1 MIAIYCRVSSDEQA
15 DRGTIDN
22 QKQFAEQYCKLHNL
36 PIYNY
41 YMDDGVTGTMPI
53 HKRPAGQRLLRDAAN
68 KCFDTVIFYK
78 LDRLGRSLR
87 VTLDAVSQLE
97 RLGISI
103 KSMTEQFDTTTPA
116 GRFGLNIFATVAE
129 LDRETIL
136 DRMHQGA
143 LRHARLGKW
152 LSGLP
157 PYGYK
162 VVDGY
167 LEPDEQPIDGLPYS
181 PADVIRMIFELAAKG
196 QSTISIANHLNDL
209 GIPSKY
215 KLHSTTRKCSGYWY
229 QSKVLN
235 ILHNTVYYGYRIHGK
250 LSDSPKAEHIEQTVP
265 AIVDKQLWDDAQTK
279 LKLNFMQPTL
289 VKQHEYLLRGLIK
302 CGLCGSSYCGIT
314 TGVSKRSHGKTTT
327 YYACTGKTKA
337 RPKATAHLRCHA
349 TNVKADWL
357 EDIVWAD
364 CMQYVMAPGKVIV
377 DTKSVFDA
385 EAAQRELD
393 AMTSS
398 MAVLDKERQS
408 AISLAV
414 KGIISDDD
422 LATQLSYIDTKRQQ
436 LAAKISD
443 AKAVMDKQLAGDNG
457 INHFCERLQQLKQQI
472 EAGIDFKTKRAII
485 QELIERI
492 TITSKESDD
501 RDIPVIDVD
510 IKYKFPVAVNL
521 PDNNPHA
528 HLCEYKSGQ
537 IEPLWHKI
545 KRLRLA
551 KGYTIKGLA
560 ERSDV
565 SITTIS
571 ALESGHPVYKL
582 STIASLAHALD
593 IDSSVLTDAK
603 NMPEDTLAQKIEK
616 ARIMRCHTRQQAM
629 EAIGISNHTYMNVL
643 EGRRQ
648 PSNMT
653 MDKIL
658 QYFDKIL

>member
-22 QKQFAEQYCKLHNL
+22 QKQFAEQYCKLHSL
-36 PIYNY
+36 PIYDY

-68 KCFDTVIFYK
+68 KCFDTVVFYK
-78 LDRLGRSLR
+78 LDRLGRSLK
-87 VTLDAVSQLE
+87 VILDAVGQLE
-97 RLGISI
+97 QLGISI

-167 LEPDEQPIDGLPYS
+167 LELDEQPIDGLPYS
-181 PADVIRMIFELAAKG
+181 PTDVIRMIFDLATKG

-215 KLHSTTRKCSGYWY
+215 KLHATTRKCSGYWY

-235 ILHNTVYYGYRIHGK
+235 ILHNTVYYGYRVHGK
-250 LSDSPKAEHIEQTVP
+250 LSESPRAEHIEQTVP
-265 AIVDKQLWDDAQTK
+265 AIVDKELWNSAQAK

-302 CGLCGSSYCGIT
+302 CGRCGSSYCGIT
-314 TGVSKRSHGKTTT
+314 TGIGKNSHGKPTT
-327 YYACTGKTKA
+327 YYACSGKTKA

-377 DTKSVFDA
+377 DSKAVFDA
-385 EAAQRELD
+385 KAAKRELD
-393 AMTSS
+393 AMTAS
-398 MAVLDKERQS
+398 MATLEKERQS

-422 LATQLSYIDTKRQQ
+422 LASQLTDIDARRQQ
-436 LAAKISD
+436 LVSKIAD
-443 AKAVMDKQLAGDNG
+443 AKAVMDKQLSGDNG
-457 INHFCERLQQLKQQI
+457 INTIYERLQQLKQQI
-472 EAGIDFKTKRAII
+472 AAGIDFKTKRAII

-492 TITSKESDD
+492 TITS
-501 RDIPVIDVD
+501 RDQDGRDVPAIDVD
-510 IKYKFPVAVNL
+510 IKYRFPVSRNY
-521 PDNNPHA
+521 PDNNPQA
-528 HLCEYKSGQ
+528 CPCEYTSGNSSS
-537 IEPLWHKI
+537 LAHKI
-545 KRLRLA
+545 RNLRIA

-560 ERSDV
+560 ERSGL
-565 SITTIS
+565 SFATIS
-571 ALESGHPVYKL
+571 ALESGQPVYKL
-582 STIASLAHALD
+582 STLASISHALD
-593 IDSSVLTDAK
+593 IDSSVFTDAS
-603 NMPEDTLAQKIEK
+603 NMPEDTLAQKLEK
-616 ARIMRCHTRQQAM
+616 ARITHCHTRQQAM
-629 EAIGISNHTYMNVL
+629 EAIGISNHTYMDVVK
-643 EGRRQ
+643 GRRQ

-653 MDKIL
+653 MAKIL
-658 QYFDKIL
+658 RYFDKIL

>member
-15 DRGTIDN
+15 ERGTIDN
-22 QKQFAEQYCKLHNL
+22 QKQFAEQYCKLHSL
-36 PIYNY
+36 PIYDY

-53 HKRPAGQRLLRDAAN
+53 HKRSAGQRLLHDAAN
-68 KCFDTVIFYK
+68 KRFDTVVFYK

-87 VTLDAVSQLE
+87 VILDAVGQLE
-97 RLGISI
+97 QLGISI

-167 LEPDEQPIDGLPYS
+167 LELDEQPIDNMPYS

-215 KLHSTTRKCSGYWY
+215 KLYDTSRKCSGYWY

-235 ILHNTVYYGYRIHGK
+235 ILHNTVYYGYRVHGK
-250 LSDSPKAEHIEQTVP
+250 LSDSPKAEQVEQTVP
-265 AIVDKQLWDDAQTK
+265 AIVDKELWDSAQAK

-314 TGVSKRSHGKTTT
+314 TGVGKRSHGKPTT
-327 YYACTGKTKA
+327 YYACSGKTKA
-337 RPKATAHLRCHA
+337 RPKATAHLRCRA

-357 EDIVWAD
+357 EDIVWQD
-364 CMQYVMAPGKVIV
+364 CLQYIMAPGKVIV
-377 DTKSVFDA
+377 DSKAVFDA
-385 EAAQRELD
+385 EAAKRELD
-393 AMTSS
+393 AMTVS

-422 LATQLSYIDTKRQQ
+422 LAAQLSDIDTKRQQ

-457 INHFCERLQQLKQQI
+457 INHFYERLQRLKQQI
-472 EAGIDFKTKRAII
+472 EAGIDFKAKRAII
-485 QELIERI
+485 QELIETI
-492 TITSKESDD
+492 TITSKESDN
-501 RDIPVIDVD
+501 RDMPSIDVD
-510 IKYKFPVAVNL
+510 IKYRFPVSRIF

-528 HLCEYKSGQ
+528 QLCEYESGQ

-545 KRLRLA
+545 KRLRLS

-560 ERSDV
+560 ERSGL
-565 SITTIS
+565 SFATIS
-571 ALESGHPVYKL
+571 VLESGQPVYKL
-582 STIASLAHALD
+582 STLASLSRALD
-593 IDSSVLTDAK
+593 IESSVFTDAN
-603 NMPEDTLAQKIEK
+603 NMPEDTLAQKLEK
-616 ARIMRCHTRQQAM
+616 SRIMHCHTRQQAM
-629 EAIGISNHTYMNVL
+629 KAIGISNHTYMDL
-643 EGRRQ
+643 IKGRRQ
-648 PSNMT
+648 PCEKT
-653 MDKIL
+653 MAKIIE
-658 QYFDKIL
+658 YIK

>member
-36 PIYNY
+36 SIYDY

-87 VTLDAVSQLE
+87 VILDAVGQLE
-97 RLGISI
+97 QLGISI

-143 LRHARLGKW
+143 LRYARLGKW

-162 VVDGY
+162 VFDGY
-167 LEPDEQPIDGLPYS
+167 LEPDEQLIDGLPYS

-250 LSDSPKAEHIEQTVP
+250 LSDSPKAEQIEQTVP
-265 AIVDKQLWDDAQTK
+265 AIVDKQLWDDAQAK

-314 TGVSKRSHGKTTT
+314 TGVGKNSHGKPTT

-337 RPKATAHLRCHA
+337 RPKAIAHLRCHA

-357 EDIVWAD
+357 EDIVWTD

-377 DTKSVFDA
+377 DSKAVFDA

-393 AMTSS
+393 AMTAS
-398 MAVLDKERQS
+398 MAALDKERQS
-408 AISLAV
+408 AISLAI
-414 KGIISDDD
+414 KGIISDSD
-422 LATQLSYIDTKRQQ
+422 LTAQLADIDTKRQQ
-436 LAAKISD
+436 MAAKISD
-443 AKAVMDKQLAGDNG
+443 AKAVMDKQLSGDNG
-457 INHFCERLQQLKQQI
+457 INTIYERLQRLKQQI
-472 EAGIDFKTKRAII
+472 EAGIDFKAKRAII
-485 QELIERI
+485 QELIETI
-492 TITSKESDD
+492 TITSKESYD
-501 RDIPVIDVD
+501 RDMPSIDVD
-510 IKYKFPVAVNL
+510 IKYKFPVSRIF
-521 PDNNPHA
+521 PDNNPQGCPCA
-528 HLCEYKSGQ
+528 YTSGNSDS
-537 IEPLWHKI
+537 LAFKI
-545 KRLRLA
+545 RSLRIA

-560 ERSDV
+560 ERSGL
-565 SITTIS
+565 SFATIS
-571 ALESGHPVYKL
+571 ALESGQPVYKL
-582 STIASLAHALD
+582 STLAAISHALD
-593 IDSSVLTDAK
+593 IDSSLLTDAK

-616 ARIMRCHTRQQAM
+616 ARIMHCHTRQQAM
-629 EAIGISNHTYMNVL
+629 EAIGISNHTYMSVL
-643 EGRRQ
+643 KGRRH
-648 PSNMT
+648 PCEKT
-653 MDKIL
+653 MAKIIK
-658 QYFDKIL
+658 YIK

>member
-15 DRGTIDN
+15 ERGTIDN
-22 QKQFAEQYCKLHNL
+22 QKQFAEQYCRLRNL
-36 PIYNY
+36 SIYDY

-78 LDRLGRSLR
+78 LDRLGRSLK
-87 VTLDAVSQLE
+87 VILDAVGQLE
-97 RLGISI
+97 QLGISI

-181 PADVIRMIFELAAKG
+181 PVDVIRMIFDLASKG
-196 QSTISIANHLNDL
+196 HSTISIANHLNDL

-215 KLHSTTRKCSGYWY
+215 KLHATTRKCSGYWY

-235 ILHNTVYYGYRIHGK
+235 ILHNTVYYGYRVHGK
-250 LSDSPKAEHIEQTVP
+250 LSESPKAEHIEQTVP
-265 AIVDKQLWDDAQTK
+265 AIVDKQLWNDAQAK

-302 CGLCGSSYCGIT
+302 CGRCSSSYCGIT
-314 TGVSKRSHGKTTT
+314 TGVGKRSHGKPTT
-327 YYACTGKTKA
+327 YYACAGKTKA

-357 EDIVWAD
+357 EDIVWTD
-364 CMQYVMAPGKVIV
+364 CLQYIMSPGKVIV
-377 DTKSVFDA
+377 DSKTVFDA
-385 EAAQRELD
+385 ETAQRELD
-393 AMTSS
+393 AMTAS
-398 MAVLDKERQS
+398 MATLDKERQA
-408 AISLAV
+408 AISLAI
-414 KGIISDDD
+414 KGIISNDD
-422 LATQLSYIDTKRQQ
+422 LASQLADIDAKRQQ
-436 LAAKISD
+436 LADKIDD
-443 AKAVMDKQLAGDNG
+443 AKAVMDKQLSGDNG
-457 INHFCERLQQLKQQI
+457 INTIYERLQQLKQQI
-472 EAGIDFKTKRAII
+472 EAGIDFRTKRAII
-485 QELIERI
+485 QELIETI
-492 TITSKESDD
+492 TITSKESDN
-501 RDIPVIDVD
+501 RDMPSIDVD
-510 IKYKFPVAVNL
+510 IKYRFPVSRIF

-528 HLCEYKSGQ
+528 QLCEYKSGQ
-537 IEPLWHKI
+537 IEPLWYKI

-560 ERSDV
+560 ERSGLSCATV
-565 SITTIS
+565 S
-571 ALESGHPVYKL
+571 ALESGQPVYKL
-582 STIASLAHALD
+582 STLASISYALD
-593 IDSSVLTDAK
+593 VDSSVFTDAN
-603 NMPEDTLAQKIEK
+603 NMPEDTLAQKLEK
-616 ARIMRCHTRQQAM
+616 ARILHCHTRQQAM
-629 EAIGISNHTYMNVL
+629 KVIGVSNHTYMSVL
-643 EGRRQ
+643 KGYL
-648 PSNMT
+648 PSSAT
-653 MDKIL
+653 LKKFL
-658 QYFDKIL
+658 RYFD